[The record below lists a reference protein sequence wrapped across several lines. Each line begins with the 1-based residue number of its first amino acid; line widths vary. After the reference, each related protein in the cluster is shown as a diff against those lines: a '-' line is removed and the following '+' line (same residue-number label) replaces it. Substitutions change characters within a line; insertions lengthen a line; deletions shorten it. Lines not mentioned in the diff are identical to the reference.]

1 MLATEAE
8 VKRLLEAGVHFGH
21 RTDKWNPKMK
31 EFIFGPRNGIYII
44 DLSRTAEQV
53 RKAADFLREA
63 AAKGGH
69 ILFVGTKKPAQE
81 VIKELAERTKSHYVT
96 GRWLGGTL
104 TNLTTIR
111 RSVGKLKSIESK
123 ETSGAMDLLPK
134 KESAALRREKAK
146 LGRNLAGI
154 LDMDKIPAA
163 MIVVDMPRE
172 EIAVKEARRLRI
184 PVIAL
189 ADTNADPDDADIAV
203 PCNDDAI
210 RSIRAVMEPMA
221 VAIEEGRRRGPA
233 HPPPMPTPRSQ
244 AKKQTKR
251 KKNALPKE
259 KKQLLQ
265 PNDC

>member
-1 MLATEAE
+1 MLATETE

-31 EFIFGPRNGIYII
+31 QFIFGPRNGIYII

-69 ILFVGTKKPAQE
+69 VLFVGTKKPAQE
-81 VIKELAERTKSHYVT
+81 VVKELAERTKSHYVT

-104 TNLTTIR
+104 TNLATIR

-146 LGRNLAGI
+146 LSRNLAGI
-154 LDMDKIPAA
+154 LEMDKIPAA
-163 MIVVDMPRE
+163 MVVVDMPRE

-221 VAIEEGRRRGPA
+221 EAIEEGRRRGPA
-233 HPPPMPTPRSQ
+233 HAPETSDKSEQ
-244 AKKQTKR
+244 GEKS
-251 KKNALPKE
+251 E
-259 KKQLLQ
+259 KKKKERASKSKEAALTA
-265 PNDC
+265 

>member
-1 MLATEAE
+1 MLATESE

-81 VIKELAERTKSHYVT
+81 VVKELAERTKSHYVT

-104 TNLTTIR
+104 TNLATIR

-154 LDMDKIPAA
+154 LEMDKIPAA

-221 VAIEEGRRRGPA
+221 DAIEEGRRRGPA
-233 HPPPMPTPRSQ
+233 HPVSEKSEKAEHVEKSDKKKKERSSKGKE
-244 AKKQTKR
+244 A
-251 KKNALPKE
+251 ALTA
-259 KKQLLQ
+259 
-265 PNDC
+265 

>member
-1 MLATEAE
+1 MLATESE

-81 VIKELAERTKSHYVT
+81 VVKELAERTKSHYVT

-104 TNLTTIR
+104 TNLATIR

-154 LDMDKIPAA
+154 LEMDKIPAA
-163 MIVVDMPRE
+163 MIGRKLRSRKHVACGSPSS
-172 EIAVKEARRLRI
+172 RLPI
-184 PVIAL
+184 
-189 ADTNADPDDADIAV
+189 
-203 PCNDDAI
+203 
-210 RSIRAVMEPMA
+210 
-221 VAIEEGRRRGPA
+221 
-233 HPPPMPTPRSQ
+233 PMPILMMPTSLFRVTTTPSARFE
-244 AKKQTKR
+244 
-251 KKNALPKE
+251 P
-259 KKQLLQ
+259 
-265 PNDC
+265 

>member
-1 MLATEAE
+1 
-8 VKRLLEAGVHFGH
+8 
-21 RTDKWNPKMK
+21 
-31 EFIFGPRNGIYII
+31 
-44 DLSRTAEQV
+44 
-53 RKAADFLREA
+53 
-63 AAKGGH
+63 
-69 ILFVGTKKPAQE
+69 
-81 VIKELAERTKSHYVT
+81 
-96 GRWLGGTL
+96 
-104 TNLTTIR
+104 
-111 RSVGKLKSIESK
+111 
-123 ETSGAMDLLPK
+123 MDLLPK

-221 VAIEEGRRRGPA
+221 EAIEEGRRRGPA
-233 HPPPMPTPRSQ
+233 HPPAHTDKPEQVEKTD
-244 AKKQTKR
+244 KK
-251 KKNALPKE
+251 KKERTSKGKEAALTA
-259 KKQLLQ
+259 
-265 PNDC
+265 